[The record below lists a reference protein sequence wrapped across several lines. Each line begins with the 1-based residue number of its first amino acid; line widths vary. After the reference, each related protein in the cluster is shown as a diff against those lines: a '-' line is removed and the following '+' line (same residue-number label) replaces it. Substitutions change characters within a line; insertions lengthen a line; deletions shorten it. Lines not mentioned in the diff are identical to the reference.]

1 VGGGHPQARACENA
15 IRVLYFLPAF
25 EIGGAER
32 SVYNLL
38 AHHRP
43 PFQPALLTFR
53 KAAPFW
59 GELSCPIYILEDL
72 GISESMIRGIFL
84 HKHVPHALFAARQ
97 LSRLIRAERF
107 DVAVGVLHI
116 SALLLALAKD
126 CFRLHV
132 PIVANLRGDATAY
145 FKSEVSSAVRR
156 VMEKALLR
164 YLCRRANAVVVPSLG
179 VGSDLVKQYR
189 VPEAKV
195 YTVYNGLDLDEI
207 RRRSGQHATLPWP
220 KDNVPTIL
228 GVGRLD
234 SQKSFHILVE
244 AFALLRKR
252 FPARLV
258 LLGEGVERA
267 RLERLASEL
276 GIGDDVLLPGF
287 MENPFAA
294 MRAASV
300 FALSSM
306 YEGFGNVIVE
316 AMALGCP
323 VVSTDC
329 PSGPGEIIGN
339 GVSGLLV
346 PTGDPRSLSE
356 ALCRVLMD
364 DKLRQQLIEGGLRR
378 AEDLRIANTVEGYE
392 RVYRALAPNHH
403 N

>member
-1 VGGGHPQARACENA
+1 M
-15 IRVLYFLPAF
+15 RVLYFLPAA

-38 AHHRP
+38 AHHSP
-43 PFQPALLTFR
+43 QFHPALLTFR
-53 KAAPFW
+53 RVAPFW
-59 GELSCPIYILEDL
+59 GELPCPIYTLEDL
-72 GISESMIRGIFL
+72 GISEDMIRAIFV
-84 HKHVPHALFAARQ
+84 HKHVSHAFFAARQ
-97 LSRLIRAERF
+97 LSRMIQAERF
-107 DVAVGVLHI
+107 DVAVGVLHV

-126 CFRLHV
+126 CFRLRV

-145 FKSEVSSAVRR
+145 FKSEVLSPVRR
-156 VMEKALLR
+156 VTEKALLR
-164 YLCRRANAVVVPSLG
+164 YLCQRANAIVVPSSG
-179 VGSDLVKQYR
+179 VGSDLIKRYR
-189 VPEAKV
+189 VREAKV

-207 RRRSGQHATLPWP
+207 RWRSKQAAVLPWP
-220 KDNVPTIL
+220 NDNVPIIL

-258 LLGEGVERA
+258 LIGEGVERT
-267 RLERLASEL
+267 RLERLALEL

-287 MENPFAA
+287 MENPFSA

-329 PSGPGEIIGN
+329 PSGPGEIIDN
-339 GVSGLLV
+339 GVNGLLV
-346 PTGDPRSLSE
+346 PIGDPPSLSE
-356 ALCRVLMD
+356 ALCRVLTD
-364 DKLRQQLIEGGLRR
+364 ERLRQRLIQGGLRR
-378 AEDLRIANTVEGYE
+378 AEDLRIATTVEGYE
-392 RVYRALAPNHH
+392 QVYRALAPNQRT
-403 N
+403 